1 MVASDAEWGLGMR
14 LDSTRSF
21 PRSLTLAATR
31 NPELVRRFG
40 QIVGVSLKRTGVHVN
55 FAPVVDVNSNSINP
69 VIGSRSFGENVEL
82 VGELGL
88 AYALGLQDVN
98 VLATA
103 KHFPGHGDSDSD
115 SHKTL
120 PTISGDKHRLDS
132 VELAPFRVLIDGGI
146 GAMMIAHLDVPAL
159 DSTESQPSTLSP
171 TIVDT
176 LLRQKMG
183 FEGLAFTDAL
193 SMKGFVDFAGDRPRA
208 RDALL
213 AGNDILLFPG
223 DPVKVIEEI
232 SNAIKEGTLDSA
244 LVTEKCK
251 RVLLAK
257 VWTDADAQIP
267 SKGTEWE
274 PHDAEQ
280 VHREILEESM
290 TLLANRSNTLPWLA
304 PEGEITLINIS
315 DKAVSGMAYTDHLQT
330 TLGRSYQISSYSIGK
345 DASGW
350 GRNDVIQAC
359 LDADL
364 VIVNFL
370 ESNNRQ
376 SQNYGISPTAVE
388 ECSQKIRQAKQDTT
402 NQTKWVV
409 NVFANPYCL
418 NEDWAAISEGADGL
432 VMAYQDDY
440 RTQETAAD
448 VLSGVSSAN
457 GLLPVT
463 PPGSMYREG
472 DGLGLPCARGTR
484 LGWDQWSCDGNWG
497 PAYQIDSIVSEA
509 IRESAMPGCRVVVAH
524 KGRVMH
530 DGVYGTTDG
539 RTKVEE

>member
-1 MVASDAEWGLGMR
+1 MSYQIFQKLLTLLAFSTALISCAQSTSYVEEAPKLAPEFLSADSVWVDQVLASLSMEEQIAQLLMVPIYARPDTNGWSEAEHWVRDLGIGGVICMQGGPEFQRIRLERLQKESNVPLMVASDAEWGLGMR

-223 DPVKVIEEI
+223 DPVKVIQEI

-244 LVTEKCK
+244 LVTEKC
-251 RVLLAK
+251 RRILLAK

-280 VHREILEESM
+280 VHRKILEESM

-304 PEGEITLINIS
+304 PEGKVTLIHIS
-315 DKAVSGMAYTDHLQT
+315 DKAVSGMAYKDHLQT
-330 TLGRSYQISSYSIGK
+330 TLGRSYQLSSFSIGK
-345 DASGW
+345 DASGC
-350 GRNDVIQAC
+350 GRNDVIQAW
-359 LDADL
+359 LEADL
-364 VIVNFL
+364 VIVNF
-370 ESNNRQ
+370 
-376 SQNYGISPTAVE
+376 
-388 ECSQKIRQAKQDTT
+388 
-402 NQTKWVV
+402 
-409 NVFANPYCL
+409 
-418 NEDWAAISEGADGL
+418 
-432 VMAYQDDY
+432 
-440 RTQETAAD
+440 
-448 VLSGVSSAN
+448 
-457 GLLPVT
+457 
-463 PPGSMYREG
+463 
-472 DGLGLPCARGTR
+472 
-484 LGWDQWSCDGNWG
+484 
-497 PAYQIDSIVSEA
+497 
-509 IRESAMPGCRVVVAH
+509 
-524 KGRVMH
+524 
-530 DGVYGTTDG
+530 
-539 RTKVEE
+539 